1 MISCLIF
8 TKDNADAVTKQIK
21 LVSQYV
27 DEVVVICSDWECK
40 RKIKYACPFA
50 IIHYMPPV
58 GYVEAYYRAGIDS
71 CRYNW
76 IFMLDDDE
84 IPSDNLL
91 RAFTHFREIENLP
104 FETNLPPHV
113 YSIKRIEKNG
123 STCYVPRFFHKNAVF
138 VTALI
143 HRGLKPIQ
151 EPLKLIERCYLTH
164 TSEYTAEKSKRYAKI
179 EAKQY
184 PDIIKSSAEN
194 CKALRLFYFFVS
206 SIHRV
211 MTAPN
216 KKDTLIYCWHVF
228 KELVK

>member
-40 RKIKYACPFA
+40 RKIKYTCPFA
-50 IIHYMPPV
+50 IIHYLPPE
-58 GYVEAYYRAGIDS
+58 GYVEAYYRGGIDS
-71 CRYNW
+71 CRGEW
-76 IFMLDDDE
+76 ILMLDDDE
-84 IPSDNLL
+84 IPSIGLL
-91 RAFTHFREIENLP
+91 KRLFLCKFSDPKAYL
-104 FETNLPPHV
+104 
-113 YSIKRIEKNG
+113 IKRVEKNG
-123 STCYVPRFFHKNAVF
+123 DICYLPRFFHKDAVR
-138 VTALI
+138 VTGII
-143 HRGLKPIQ
+143 HRGLLPTKTEMTIPD
-151 EPLKLIERCYLTH
+151 CYITH
-164 TSEYTAEKSKRYAKI
+164 TSKYTAEKSKRYAKI

-184 PDIIKSSAEN
+184 PDIIKLSAEN

-211 MTAPN
+211 LTAPN

>member
-50 IIHYMPPV
+50 IVHYMPPE
-58 GYVEAYYRAGIDS
+58 GYVEAYYRGGIDS
-71 CRYNW
+71 CRGDW

-84 IPSDNLL
+84 WPDFMFLYHL
-91 RAFTHFREIENLP
+91 RD
-104 FETNLPPHV
+104 
-113 YSIKRIEKNG
+113 IKDTPACYEVNRHEPNG
-123 STCYVPRFFHKNAVF
+123 GISKVIRLFHKDSVII
-138 VTALI
+138 TGLI
-143 HRGLKPIQ
+143 HRGIVPLRKPDTLLPTYSI
-151 EPLKLIERCYLTH
+151 TH
-164 TSEYTAEKSKRYAKI
+164 TSEYSAEKSKRYAKI

-216 KKDTLIYCWHVF
+216 KKDTLVYCYHLLR
-228 KELVK
+228 ELI